1 MATDKK
7 AQKVVQDPAIPAK
20 KKEKILDTLEQ
31 DARLLDTASDEGMT
45 GGEPSNLHQ
54 VLDAK
59 KKPERIGGNPP
70 PGSDAEVAKEAEVEK
85 LDP

>member
-31 DARLLDTASDEGMT
+31 DARLLDTASDEGMI

-59 KKPERIGGNPP
+59 KKLKTVGGNPP
-70 PGSDAEVAKEAEVEK
+70 AGSEAEVAKEAEVEK